1 MIGIVVVAHGPLA
14 KALVATTEFI
24 IGSRLDGVRAV
35 EVTPNGSPKELKSA
49 LVAALAKVD
58 DGDGVLLLVDMFGG
72 SPSDMSISF
81 LEPGRVEVLTGA
93 NLPMLL
99 EVALRRNKITD
110 LKELAEEAVKKAVSS
125 IAMAGGILNP

>member
-14 KALVATTEFI
+14 NSLLATAEFI
-24 IGSRLDGVRAV
+24 IGSRLEGVKAV
-35 EVTPNGSPKELKSA
+35 EVTPDGSPKELKSA
-49 LVAALAKVD
+49 LGAALAKVD
-58 DGDGVLLLVDMFGG
+58 DGDGVLVLVDMFGG

-99 EVALRRNKITD
+99 EVALRRNKTTD
-110 LKELAEEAVKKAVSS
+110 LRELAEEAVKKALSS
-125 IAMAGGILNP
+125 IATAGSILNP